1 MEGVGVRVKALMHV
15 GMGAMAEHEQRWLGV
30 VRICRVVA
38 WSPNVCVRRRRRSIE
53 EQGSRQGWFVH
64 AIGAKA

>member
-1 MEGVGVRVKALMHV
+1 MEGVAVIRVKALMHV

-30 VRICRVVA
+30 LRICSVVA
-38 WSPNVCVRRRRRSIE
+38 WGPNVCVRRRIE